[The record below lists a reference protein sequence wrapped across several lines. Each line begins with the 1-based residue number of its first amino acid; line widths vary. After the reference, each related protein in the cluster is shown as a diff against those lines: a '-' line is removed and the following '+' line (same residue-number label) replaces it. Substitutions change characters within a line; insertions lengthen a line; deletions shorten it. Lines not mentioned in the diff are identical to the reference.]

1 MALEFNT
8 IGVKLGYCVAAT
20 SNASRPTS
28 GYTNIPDLKT
38 IPGAELTP
46 SKLEVTN
53 LTDKYRRFIT
63 GVMDAGDS
71 FDLTANLTA
80 SLKTVWASLV
90 SSATAAWASG
100 KSTWFEISI
109 PGFDSFYFAGIPTE
123 MGFNEMSVDAV
134 AEASLHIIPNQIA
147 GWATKST

>member
-8 IGVKLGYCVAAT
+8 IGVKLGYCVET
-20 SNASRPTS
+20 TPGSRPTTS
-28 GYTNIPDLKT
+28 YVNVPDLKT
-38 IPGAELTP
+38 IPGIELTP

-53 LTDKYRRFIT
+53 LIDKYRRFIT
-63 GVMDAGDS
+63 GVLDAGDS
-71 FDLTANLTA
+71 IDITGNLTA

-90 SSATAAWASG
+90 SAANTAWNSG
-100 KSTWFEISI
+100 KATWFEISI
-109 PGFDSFYFAGIPTE
+109 PNFDSFFFAGIPTE
-123 MGFNEMSVDAV
+123 MGFNEMGVDAV